1 MIITTIIT
9 ISVDRYIPLKKVSH
23 ITKQQLSPRI
33 VQKKFVKAF
42 KHVNKIS
49 AYVNTLS
56 SSLHDIQY
64 RFCIKRISSSF
75 YARLSLL
82 NLPPE
87 EAKKLILGEPILDLN
102 NYFSSLLKRQT
113 STSILLHWLHVK
125 LDPKQGPSFLR
136 KKYSPS
142 TTMKKTLLNTILFQC
157 LAGYLAR
164 YTIPPYTP
172 QFLFQLYLL
181 ALYMKLSPL

>member
-1 MIITTIIT
+1 MLIDIFL
-9 ISVDRYIPLKKVSH
+9 SKKSL
-23 ITKQQLSPRI
+23 ILPSSSCPPELCK
-33 VQKKFVKAF
+33 KKFVKAF

-64 RFCIKRISSSF
+64 RFCIKKNKQLFLCPFESPQF
-75 YARLSLL
+75 
-82 NLPPE
+82 PPE